1 VPGPAGKLDPVRRNA
16 RVGPLSLPAEGRT
29 EPAPSWPLPSPVDTE
44 RRDFEVQLWAELW
57 ATPQACAWATM
68 GAGTRREVARYVRLC
83 ADAEFGVEGALA
95 TAVASMHSQATA
107 LSDRL
112 GLTPKAMRLLL
123 WEVTSDEVAGQRAAS
138 STSARGRIKAV

>member
-1 VPGPAGKLDPVRRNA
+1 VRRNA
-16 RVGPLSLPAEGRT
+16 RTGPRQLPAKGRSGK
-29 EPAPSWPLPSPVDTE
+29 PPSWPLSTPLDE
-44 RRDFEVQLWAELW
+44 DRAAFEVQLWRELW
-57 ATPQACAWATM
+57 STPQACAWAEL

-123 WEVTSDEVAGQRAAS
+123 WEIVADEVAQKRAS